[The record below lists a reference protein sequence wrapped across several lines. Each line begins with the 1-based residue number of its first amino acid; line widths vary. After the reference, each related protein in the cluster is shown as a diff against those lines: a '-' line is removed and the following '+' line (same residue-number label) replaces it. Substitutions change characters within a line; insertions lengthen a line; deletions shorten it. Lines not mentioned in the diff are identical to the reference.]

1 MLFSVLKSNAKFTF
15 VKVNQMSQAISVQE
29 EISLFEMSNL
39 RPKETGL
46 PMVLWIKPSSGTEKH
61 GPRVKVQ
68 TIHGEKAKLG
78 KTVSL
83 SISDNPEIVAGRGL
97 STKDLKVAAT
107 FVRNNKDLLLKFW
120 NDEVGIGEVLQDLVR
135 A

>member
-1 MLFSVLKSNAKFTF
+1 
-15 VKVNQMSQAISVQE
+15 MSQAISVQE

-46 PMVLWIKPSSGTEKH
+46 PMVIWIKPSSGTEKH